1 MKNCSLILVLF
12 LLVGCATPSSLPHLT
27 GYAAAATEKDK
38 ENFIELNDGSI
49 VEGDFEN
56 DNLSKLITIGNKRG
70 VTINGKRYLFSEM
83 KAIQRKDKYY
93 RRDVYNS
100 FVFRIVKGRIN
111 VYRFESSGYGVDSRG
126 NMSSYDYSQPYLQK
140 GDKEPVVA
148 FEVKVL
154 ENMLAD
160 YQPAMEAL
168 NNYKA
173 LSKKQK
179 RFRGDNDLNNIIF
192 MYNNR

>member
-1 MKNCSLILVLF
+1 MKICSLILVLF
-12 LLVGCATPSSLPHLT
+12 LLAGCATTSSLPHLT

-38 ENFIELNDGSI
+38 GNFIELNDGSI
-49 VEGDFEN
+49 IEGDFEN

-70 VTINGKRYLFSEM
+70 VTINGKRYLFKEM

-93 RRDVYNS
+93 RRDAYNS
-100 FVFRIVKGRIN
+100 FDFRIVKGRIN
-111 VYRFESSGYGVDSRG
+111 VYRSEHSGTDSKG
-126 NMSSYDYSQPYLQK
+126 NASSYDYNLHYLQK
-140 GDKEPVVA
+140 GDTEPVVA
-148 FEVKVL
+148 FEIKVL
-154 ENMLAD
+154 EKMVAD
-160 YQPAMEAL
+160 YEPAVEAL